1 MAHTVPTGLCTYG
14 TQVPG
19 SRIVQ
24 MQQQGGAFT
33 AGSTATP
40 LSDEMI
46 VPLLMTTFSQ
56 RAHQSFGT
64 LLPPTAR

>member
-1 MAHTVPTGLCTYG
+1 
-14 TQVPG
+14 
-19 SRIVQ
+19 